1 MRIQIEAR
9 LIGDL
14 TQNHIIPVVVD
25 YQNKLIENIKGITDI
40 LGKDEKEAT
49 KAQRQL
55 LVDLSKHMN
64 KMQEYARTMLE
75 NRKKANKIEDVQ
87 KRAEAYRD
95 TVRVFFKEISRSE
108 ERRVGKECRS
118 RWSEYH

>member
-9 LIGDL
+9 LIGEL
-14 TQNHIIPVVVD
+14 AQNHIITVYVD

-49 KAQRQL
+49 KDQRQL

-95 TVRVFFKEISRSE
+95 TVRVFFKENTYCITIS
-108 ERRVGKECRS
+108 
-118 RWSEYH
+118 